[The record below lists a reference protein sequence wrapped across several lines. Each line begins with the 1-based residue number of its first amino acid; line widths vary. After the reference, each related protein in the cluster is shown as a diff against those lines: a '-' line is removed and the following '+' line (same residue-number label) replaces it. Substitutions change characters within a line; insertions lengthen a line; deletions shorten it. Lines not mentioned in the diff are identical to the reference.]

1 MHTIESFDYAIVT
14 TVLGVLVV
22 FVALT
27 LLSLMMVALK
37 AVFGERSAERSGRPA
52 GASGKGAAAGAGPG
66 APAAG
71 PAGKGAGSGGP
82 KAGEMPLP
90 PSWLTAAVA
99 AFLAAEEASGPTA
112 EPWLPEFN
120 HFDPWLG
127 PARSMRRGK

>member
-14 TVLGVLVV
+14 TVLGVVVV

-37 AVFGERSAERSGRPA
+37 AVFGDRTGERSGRPA
-52 GASGKGAAAGAGPG
+52 GASAKGAAAGA
-66 APAAG
+66 
-71 PAGKGAGSGGP
+71 AGKGAGSEDP

-90 PSWLTAAVA
+90 PGWLTAAVA
-99 AFLAAEEASGPTA
+99 AFLAAEEAGGPTA